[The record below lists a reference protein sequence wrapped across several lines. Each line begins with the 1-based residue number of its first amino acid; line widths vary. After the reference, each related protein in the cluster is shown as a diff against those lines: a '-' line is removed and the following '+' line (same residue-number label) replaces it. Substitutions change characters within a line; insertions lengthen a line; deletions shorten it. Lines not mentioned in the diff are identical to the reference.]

1 MTHDILLIAVMALVT
16 AAIRFLPFVLFS
28 SSRKPPETVERLTRL
43 LPAAVM
49 GMLIVYCLR
58 NTSLLTGSHGVP
70 EAAACAAVVAF
81 FIWRCCSW
89 CSESTPG
96 DGSSRRGTVLLREEP
111 SPSANPH
118 RGNATPIFR

>member
-28 SSRKPPETVERLTRL
+28 SSRKPPEMVERLTRL

-58 NTSLLTGSHGVP
+58 NTDLLHGSHGVP
-70 EAAACAAVVAF
+70 EAAACAAVVVSY
-81 FIWRCCSW
+81 IWKRNTLLSIL
-89 CSESTPG
+89 T
-96 DGSSRRGTVLLREEP
+96 GTVLYMALLQLV
-111 SPSANPH
+111 
-118 RGNATPIFR
+118 F

>member
-16 AAIRFLPFVLFS
+16 AAIRFLPFVFFS
-28 SSRKPPETVERLTRL
+28 SSRKPPEMVERLTRL

-70 EAAACAAVVAF
+70 EAAACAVVVVSY
-81 FIWRCCSW
+81 IWRRNTLLSIL
-89 CSESTPG
+89 T
-96 DGSSRRGTVLLREEP
+96 GTVLYMVLLQLV
-111 SPSANPH
+111 
-118 RGNATPIFR
+118 F

>member
-28 SSRKPPETVERLTRL
+28 SSRKPPEMVERLTRL

-58 NTSLLTGSHGVP
+58 NTDLLHGSHGAP
-70 EAAACAAVVAF
+70 EAAACAAVVASYICNARGRF
-81 FIWRCCSW
+81 FA
-89 CSESTPG
+89 EG
-96 DGSSRRGTVLLREEP
+96 DGSSPRRTVPLREEP
-111 SPSANPH
+111 SPSASPH
-118 RGNATPIFR
+118 LGIATPIFR

>member
-28 SSRKPPETVERLTRL
+28 SSRKPPEMVERLTRL

-58 NTSLLTGSHGVP
+58 NTDLLHGSHG
-70 EAAACAAVVAF
+70 
-81 FIWRCCSW
+81 
-89 CSESTPG
+89 TPG

-111 SPSANPH
+111 SPSAKNRPH
-118 RGNATPIFR
+118 LRALTSA

>member
-28 SSRKPPETVERLTRL
+28 SSRKPPEMVERLTRL

-58 NTSLLTGSHGVP
+58 NTDLLHGSHGVP
-70 EAAACAAVVAF
+70 EAAACAVVVASY
-81 FIWRCCSW
+81 IWRRNTLLSIL
-89 CSESTPG
+89 T
-96 DGSSRRGTVLLREEP
+96 GTVLYMALLQLV
-111 SPSANPH
+111 
-118 RGNATPIFR
+118 F

>member
-28 SSRKPPETVERLTRL
+28 SSKKPPEIVTNLTRL

-58 NTSLLTGSHGVP
+58 NTDLLAGSHGLP
-70 EAAACAAVVAF
+70 EAIACTAVV
-81 FIWRCCSW
+81 ISYVWKRNTLLSILI
-89 CSESTPG
+89 
-96 DGSSRRGTVLLREEP
+96 GTVLYMVLLQMV
-111 SPSANPH
+111 
-118 RGNATPIFR
+118 F

>member
-28 SSRKPPETVERLTRL
+28 SSRKPPEMVERLTRL

-58 NTSLLTGSHGVP
+58 NTDLLHGSHGAP
-70 EAAACAAVVAF
+70 EAAACAAVVA
-81 FIWRCCSW
+81 S
-89 CSESTPG
+89 
-96 DGSSRRGTVLLREEP
+96 
-111 SPSANPH
+111 
-118 RGNATPIFR
+118 